1 MIVLMKLLSKTSEYV
16 VYLYGKDEDDLDGQ
30 IKLSLKDPSK
40 YEILKESK
48 IGKIGTLRAISKLQK
63 AIKNN
68 DIKEK
73 ISYQS

>member
-1 MIVLMKLLSKTSEYV
+1 MIVLMKLLSKESEYV
-16 VYLYGKDEDDLDGQ
+16 VYSYGNDEDYLDGQ
-30 IKLSLKDPSK
+30 IKLSLKNPNK
-40 YEILKESK
+40 YEVLKESK

-63 AIKNN
+63 AIRDS

>member
-1 MIVLMKLLSKTSEYV
+1 MKLLSKTSEYV
-16 VYLYGKDEDDLDGQ
+16 IYSYGNDEDNLDGQ
-30 IKLSLKDPSK
+30 IKLSLKDPNK
-40 YEILKESK
+40 YEVLNESK

-63 AIKNN
+63 AIKDN